1 MADAMEDGKEL
12 DFEAA
17 LAQLEALVGRLEGGD
32 LSLDDSL
39 RTFEE
44 GVLLVR
50 QCSERL
56 QIAELRIQK
65 LEEGSEKPLEIV
77 EED

>member
-56 QIAELRIQK
+56 QSAELRIQK